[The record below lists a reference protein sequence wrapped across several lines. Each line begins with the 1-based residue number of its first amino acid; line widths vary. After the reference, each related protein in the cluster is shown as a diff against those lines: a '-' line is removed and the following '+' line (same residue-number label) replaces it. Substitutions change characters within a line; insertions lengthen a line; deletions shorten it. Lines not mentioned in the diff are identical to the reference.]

1 LPRLRQRA
9 GSYPALPRSR
19 RSKAASGCSEHPRF
33 KSGPSGHCGNR
44 TGSGCSAFIIPG
56 IFSGE
61 CEAVHEGR
69 SPLMPFFVK
78 AIVRRGRTI
87 ASQRDRC
94 EPGKTKRLIIR
105 STALEL
111 WLHVYGRTWN
121 NRVATETRV
130 NAILQDQ
137 SRYHDRLLFHDGRNI
152 VGRLC
157 GHRISSMG

>member
-1 LPRLRQRA
+1 VKQFMKA
-9 GSYPALPRSR
+9 DR
-19 RSKAASGCSEHPRF
+19 RSCH
-33 KSGPSGHCGNR
+33 
-44 TGSGCSAFIIPG
+44 
-56 IFSGE
+56 
-61 CEAVHEGR
+61 
-69 SPLMPFFVK
+69 FFVK

-87 ASQRDRC
+87 ASQRDRS